1 MWRRRDA
8 HIEER
13 RGDFETEERQRRGQ
27 RSEVGGRRKA
37 DGETLRL
44 DCTTEGAQVGMMK
57 EDERSAV
64 KRGVVLSK
72 GFKQGGKEL
81 ATDPGSV
88 FKSEIRNRKSEIGS
102 LWLPFI

>member
-1 MWRRRDA
+1 
-8 HIEER
+8 
-13 RGDFETEERQRRGQ
+13 
-27 RSEVGGRRKA
+27 
-37 DGETLRL
+37 
-44 DCTTEGAQVGMMK
+44 MMK